1 MSNLHKFWIV
11 LGIGSVALILN
22 FGFKLSNIAN
32 FLIIISGIIIAF
44 SMLIEMIKVLK
55 SGNFGVDLL
64 AIISITATIIAK
76 NYWAALIILI
86 MLTGGDSLE
95 DFASKKASADLSLL
109 LDNSPKT
116 AHIVKKSQIKDV
128 LADTVPIGATLL
140 IKPGETVP
148 IDGIIIKGESDFDES
163 SMTGESR
170 LIKQK
175 IDDNIIS
182 GAVNTDRPIYI
193 KTQKLAKDSQYQTL
207 VNLVKNANLKPA
219 RFVRL
224 ADQYALPFT
233 IISLIIGIAAAFIA
247 KDPNRFVQVVVV
259 ASPCPLIL
267 AAPVAIVSG
276 MSRITRHGI
285 ILKSGT
291 SLEKLAKAKAAYFDK
306 TGTLTK
312 GKLNVTQIVS
322 TAHLS
327 KSKLLNYFY
336 NLEINSN
343 HIMGKAIV
351 AAAKSQNS
359 TQQMGFEN
367 IKEITGQGIEAN
379 KDDQLYRIGK
389 LEFVTNSQSE
399 QIKYHQLTDTSQVFL
414 AIDNQ
419 VQGYILLQDQ
429 LRPEAPQTIQD
440 LKKIGINHLAM
451 ITGDQPATAQKI
463 AQEVGLTNVFS
474 QCRPQDKITLI
485 KDAPSEQRPLIM
497 VGDGVNDAPA
507 IAAADVGIAMGNS
520 SASAASQTAD
530 VVIVKNDLHTLLNA
544 INISRYTMKIARQ
557 SVLIGIIICTILE
570 LICATGIIP
579 VIAGALL
586 QELIDTT
593 SILWALRA
601 RVNKEKLIPNTNSN
615 NSQTNL
621 INSNSQ

>member
-1 MSNLHKFWIV
+1 MHKFWIV
-11 LGIGSVALILN
+11 LGIGGVALILN

-312 GKLNVTQIVS
+312 GKLNVIQIVS

-621 INSNSQ
+621 INSNS

>member
-11 LGIGSVALILN
+11 LGIGGVALILN

-116 AHIVKKSQIKDV
+116 AHIVNKSQIKDV
-128 LADTVPIGATLL
+128 IADTVPIGAILL

-148 IDGIIIKGESDFDES
+148 VDGIIIKGESNFDES

-170 LIKQK
+170 LIKRK
-175 IDDNIIS
+175 VDDSIIS

-233 IISLIIGIAAAFIA
+233 IISLIIGIAAALIA
-247 KDPNRFVQVVVV
+247 KDPNRFVQVIVV

-343 HIMGKAIV
+343 HIMGQAIV

-359 TQQMGFEN
+359 TQQMSFEN

-379 KDDQLYRIGK
+379 KDNQLYRIGK
-389 LEFVTNSQSE
+389 LEFVTNSKSE

-419 VQGYILLQDQ
+419 VQGYVLLQDQ

-507 IAAADVGIAMGNS
+507 IAAADVGIAMGDS

-557 SVLIGIIICTILE
+557 SVLIGIIICTALE

-579 VIAGALL
+579 VIVGALL

-621 INSNSQ
+621 INSNS

>member
-440 LKKIGINHLAM
+440 LKKIGI
-451 ITGDQPATAQKI
+451 DRK
-463 AQEVGLTNVFS
+463 S
-474 QCRPQDKITLI
+474 
-485 KDAPSEQRPLIM
+485 
-497 VGDGVNDAPA
+497 
-507 IAAADVGIAMGNS
+507 
-520 SASAASQTAD
+520 
-530 VVIVKNDLHTLLNA
+530 VV
-544 INISRYTMKIARQ
+544 
-557 SVLIGIIICTILE
+557 
-570 LICATGIIP
+570 
-579 VIAGALL
+579 
-586 QELIDTT
+586 
-593 SILWALRA
+593 
-601 RVNKEKLIPNTNSN
+601 
-615 NSQTNL
+615 
-621 INSNSQ
+621 

>member
-182 GAVNTDRPIYI
+182 GAVNTDRPVYI

-336 NLEINSN
+336 NLEINTT

-621 INSNSQ
+621 INSNS

>member
-11 LGIGSVALILN
+11 LGIGGVALILN

-182 GAVNTDRPIYI
+182 GAVNTDRPVYI

-233 IISLIIGIAAAFIA
+233 IISLIIGIAAALIA

-621 INSNSQ
+621 INSNS

>member
-621 INSNSQ
+621 INSNS

>member
-1 MSNLHKFWIV
+1 
-11 LGIGSVALILN
+11 
-22 FGFKLSNIAN
+22 
-32 FLIIISGIIIAF
+32 
-44 SMLIEMIKVLK
+44 
-55 SGNFGVDLL
+55 
-64 AIISITATIIAK
+64 
-76 NYWAALIILI
+76 
-86 MLTGGDSLE
+86 
-95 DFASKKASADLSLL
+95 
-109 LDNSPKT
+109 
-116 AHIVKKSQIKDV
+116 
-128 LADTVPIGATLL
+128 
-140 IKPGETVP
+140 
-148 IDGIIIKGESDFDES
+148 
-163 SMTGESR
+163 
-170 LIKQK
+170 
-175 IDDNIIS
+175 
-182 GAVNTDRPIYI
+182 
-193 KTQKLAKDSQYQTL
+193 
-207 VNLVKNANLKPA
+207 
-219 RFVRL
+219 
-224 ADQYALPFT
+224 
-233 IISLIIGIAAAFIA
+233 
-247 KDPNRFVQVVVV
+247 
-259 ASPCPLIL
+259 
-267 AAPVAIVSG
+267 
-276 MSRITRHGI
+276 
-285 ILKSGT
+285 
-291 SLEKLAKAKAAYFDK
+291 
-306 TGTLTK
+306 
-312 GKLNVTQIVS
+312 
-322 TAHLS
+322 
-327 KSKLLNYFY
+327 
-336 NLEINSN
+336 
-343 HIMGKAIV
+343 MGKAIV

-621 INSNSQ
+621 INSNS

>member
-11 LGIGSVALILN
+11 LGIGGVALILN

-116 AHIVKKSQIKDV
+116 AHIVNKSQIKDV
-128 LADTVPIGATLL
+128 IADTVPIGATLL

-148 IDGIIIKGESDFDES
+148 VDGIIIKGESNFDES

-170 LIKQK
+170 LIKRK
-175 IDDNIIS
+175 VDDSIIS

-233 IISLIIGIAAAFIA
+233 IISLIIGIAAALIA
-247 KDPNRFVQVVVV
+247 KDPNRFVQVIVV

-343 HIMGKAIV
+343 HIMGQAIV

-359 TQQMGFEN
+359 TQQMSFEN

-379 KDDQLYRIGK
+379 KDNQLYRIGK
-389 LEFVTNSQSE
+389 LEFVTNLKSE

-419 VQGYILLQDQ
+419 VQGYVLLQDQ

-485 KDAPSEQRPLIM
+485 KDTPSEQRPLIM

-507 IAAADVGIAMGNS
+507 IAAADVGIAMGDS

-530 VVIVKNDLHTLLNA
+530 VVIVKNNLHTLLNA

-557 SVLIGIIICTILE
+557 SVLIGIIICTALE

-579 VIAGALL
+579 VIVGALL

-621 INSNSQ
+621 INSNS

>member
-1 MSNLHKFWIV
+1 MHKFWIV
-11 LGIGSVALILN
+11 LGIGGVALILN

-116 AHIVKKSQIKDV
+116 AHIVNKSQIKDV
-128 LADTVPIGATLL
+128 IADTVPIGATLL

-148 IDGIIIKGESDFDES
+148 VDGIIIKGESNFDES

-170 LIKQK
+170 LIKRK
-175 IDDNIIS
+175 VDDSIIS

-233 IISLIIGIAAAFIA
+233 IISLIIGIAAALIA
-247 KDPNRFVQVVVV
+247 KDPNRFVQVIVV

-343 HIMGKAIV
+343 HIMGQAIV

-359 TQQMGFEN
+359 TQQMSFEN

-379 KDDQLYRIGK
+379 KDNQLYRIGK
-389 LEFVTNSQSE
+389 LEFVTNLKSE

-419 VQGYILLQDQ
+419 VQGYVLLQDQ

-507 IAAADVGIAMGNS
+507 IAAADVGIAMGDS

-557 SVLIGIIICTILE
+557 SVLIGIIICTALE

-579 VIAGALL
+579 VIVGALL

-621 INSNSQ
+621 INSNS

>member
-11 LGIGSVALILN
+11 LGIGGVALILN

-55 SGNFGVDLL
+55 TGNFGVDLL

-621 INSNSQ
+621 INSNS

>member
-11 LGIGSVALILN
+11 LGIGGVALILN

-116 AHIVKKSQIKDV
+116 AHIVNKSQIKDV
-128 LADTVPIGATLL
+128 IADTVPIGATLL

-148 IDGIIIKGESDFDES
+148 VDGIIIKGESNFDES

-170 LIKQK
+170 LIKRK
-175 IDDNIIS
+175 VDDSIIS

-233 IISLIIGIAAAFIA
+233 IISLIIGIAAALIA
-247 KDPNRFVQVVVV
+247 KDPNRFVQVIVV

-343 HIMGKAIV
+343 HIMGQAIV

-359 TQQMGFEN
+359 TQQMSFEN

-379 KDDQLYRIGK
+379 KDNQLYRIGK
-389 LEFVTNSQSE
+389 LEFVTNSKSE

-419 VQGYILLQDQ
+419 VQGYVLLQDQ
-429 LRPEAPQTIQD
+429 LRPEAPQTIKD

-507 IAAADVGIAMGNS
+507 IAAADVGIAMGDS

-557 SVLIGIIICTILE
+557 SVLIGIIICTALE

-579 VIAGALL
+579 VIVGALL

-621 INSNSQ
+621 INSNS

>member
-11 LGIGSVALILN
+11 LGIGGVALILN

-116 AHIVKKSQIKDV
+116 AHIVNKSQIKDV
-128 LADTVPIGATLL
+128 IADTVPIGATLL

-148 IDGIIIKGESDFDES
+148 VDGIIIKGESNFDES

-170 LIKQK
+170 LIKRK
-175 IDDNIIS
+175 VDDSIIS

-233 IISLIIGIAAAFIA
+233 IISLIIGIAAALIA
-247 KDPNRFVQVVVV
+247 KDPNRFVQVIVV

-343 HIMGKAIV
+343 HIMGQAIV

-359 TQQMGFEN
+359 TQQMSFEN

-379 KDDQLYRIGK
+379 KDNQLYRIGK
-389 LEFVTNSQSE
+389 LEFVTNLKSE

-419 VQGYILLQDQ
+419 VQGYVLLQDQ

-507 IAAADVGIAMGNS
+507 IAAADVGIAMGDS

-530 VVIVKNDLHTLLNA
+530 VVIVKNNLHTLLNA

-557 SVLIGIIICTILE
+557 SVLIGIIICTALE

-579 VIAGALL
+579 VIVGALL

-621 INSNSQ
+621 INSNS

>member
-312 GKLNVTQIVS
+312 GKLNVIQIVS

-621 INSNSQ
+621 INSNS

>member
-55 SGNFGVDLL
+55 TGNFGVDLL

-621 INSNSQ
+621 INSNS

>member
-1 MSNLHKFWIV
+1 LSNLHKFWIV

-621 INSNSQ
+621 INSNS

>member
-557 SVLIGIIICTILE
+557 SVLIGIIICTVLE

-621 INSNSQ
+621 INSNS

>member
-1 MSNLHKFWIV
+1 MHKFWIV
-11 LGIGSVALILN
+11 LGIGGVALILN

-116 AHIVKKSQIKDV
+116 AHIVNKSQIKDV
-128 LADTVPIGATLL
+128 IADTVPIGATLL

-148 IDGIIIKGESDFDES
+148 VDGIIIKGESNFDES

-170 LIKQK
+170 LIKRK
-175 IDDNIIS
+175 VDDSIIS

-233 IISLIIGIAAAFIA
+233 IISLIIGIAAALIA
-247 KDPNRFVQVVVV
+247 KDPNRFVQVIVV

-343 HIMGKAIV
+343 HIMGQAIV

-359 TQQMGFEN
+359 TQQMSFEN

-379 KDDQLYRIGK
+379 KDNQLYRIGK
-389 LEFVTNSQSE
+389 LEFVTNLKSE

-419 VQGYILLQDQ
+419 VQGYVLLQDQ

-440 LKKIGINHLAM
+440 LKKLGINHLAM

-507 IAAADVGIAMGNS
+507 IAAADVGIAMGDS

-557 SVLIGIIICTILE
+557 SVLIGIIICTALE

-579 VIAGALL
+579 VIVGALL

-621 INSNSQ
+621 INSNS

>member
-1 MSNLHKFWIV
+1 MHKFWIV
-11 LGIGSVALILN
+11 LGIGGVALILN

-621 INSNSQ
+621 INSNS

>member
-11 LGIGSVALILN
+11 LGIGGVALILD

-116 AHIVKKSQIKDV
+116 AHIVNKSQIKDV
-128 LADTVPIGATLL
+128 IADTVPIGATLL

-148 IDGIIIKGESDFDES
+148 VDGIIIKGESNFDES

-170 LIKQK
+170 LIKRK
-175 IDDNIIS
+175 VDDSIIS

-233 IISLIIGIAAAFIA
+233 IISLIIGIAAALIA
-247 KDPNRFVQVVVV
+247 KDPNRFVQVIVV

-343 HIMGKAIV
+343 HIMGQAIV

-359 TQQMGFEN
+359 TQQMSFEN

-379 KDDQLYRIGK
+379 KDNQLYRIGK
-389 LEFVTNSQSE
+389 LEFVTNSKSE

-419 VQGYILLQDQ
+419 VQGYVLLQDQ

-507 IAAADVGIAMGNS
+507 IAAADVGIAMGDS

-557 SVLIGIIICTILE
+557 SVLIGIIICIALE

-579 VIAGALL
+579 VIVGALL

-621 INSNSQ
+621 INSNSL

>member
-11 LGIGSVALILN
+11 LGIGGVALILS

-64 AIISITATIIAK
+64 AIISIAATIIAK

-116 AHIVKKSQIKDV
+116 AHIVNKSQIKDV
-128 LADTVPIGATLL
+128 IADTVPIGATLL

-148 IDGIIIKGESDFDES
+148 VDGIIIKGESNFDES

-170 LIKQK
+170 LIKRK
-175 IDDNIIS
+175 VDDRIIS

-233 IISLIIGIAAAFIA
+233 IISLIIGIAAALIA
-247 KDPNRFVQVVVV
+247 KDPNRFVQVIVV

-343 HIMGKAIV
+343 HIMGQAIV

-359 TQQMGFEN
+359 TQQMSFEN

-379 KDDQLYRIGK
+379 KDNQLYRIGK
-389 LEFVTNSQSE
+389 LEFVTNLKSE

-419 VQGYILLQDQ
+419 VQGYVLLQDQ

-507 IAAADVGIAMGNS
+507 IAAADVGIAMGDS

-557 SVLIGIIICTILE
+557 SVLIGIIICTALE

-579 VIAGALL
+579 VIVGALL

-621 INSNSQ
+621 INSNS

>member
-11 LGIGSVALILN
+11 LGIGGVALILN

-116 AHIVKKSQIKDV
+116 AHIVNKSQIKDV
-128 LADTVPIGATLL
+128 IADTVPIGATLL

-148 IDGIIIKGESDFDES
+148 VDGIIIKGESNFDES

-170 LIKQK
+170 LIKRK
-175 IDDNIIS
+175 VDDSIIS

-233 IISLIIGIAAAFIA
+233 IISLIIGIAAALIA
-247 KDPNRFVQVVVV
+247 KDPNRFVQVIVV

-343 HIMGKAIV
+343 HIMGQAIV

-359 TQQMGFEN
+359 TQQMSFEN

-379 KDDQLYRIGK
+379 KDNQLYRIGK
-389 LEFVTNSQSE
+389 LEFVTNSKSE

-419 VQGYILLQDQ
+419 VQGYVLLQDQ

-507 IAAADVGIAMGNS
+507 IAAADVGIAMGDS

-557 SVLIGIIICTILE
+557 SVLIGIIICTALE

-579 VIAGALL
+579 VIVGALL

-621 INSNSQ
+621 INSNS

>member
-182 GAVNTDRPIYI
+182 GAVNTDRPVYI

-621 INSNSQ
+621 INSNS

>member
-1 MSNLHKFWIV
+1 MHKFWIV
-11 LGIGSVALILN
+11 LGIGGVALILD

-116 AHIVKKSQIKDV
+116 AHIVNKSQIKDV
-128 LADTVPIGATLL
+128 IADTVPIGATLL

-148 IDGIIIKGESDFDES
+148 VDGIIIKGESNFDES

-170 LIKQK
+170 LIKRK
-175 IDDNIIS
+175 VDDSIIS

-233 IISLIIGIAAAFIA
+233 IISLIIGIAAALIA
-247 KDPNRFVQVVVV
+247 KDPNRFVQVIVV

-343 HIMGKAIV
+343 HIMGQAIV

-359 TQQMGFEN
+359 TQQMSFEN

-379 KDDQLYRIGK
+379 KDNQLYRIGK
-389 LEFVTNSQSE
+389 LEFVTNSKSE

-419 VQGYILLQDQ
+419 VQGYVLLQDQ

-507 IAAADVGIAMGNS
+507 IAAADVGIAMGDS

-557 SVLIGIIICTILE
+557 SVLIGIIICIALE

-579 VIAGALL
+579 VIVGALL

-621 INSNSQ
+621 INSNSL

>member
-148 IDGIIIKGESDFDES
+148 IDGIIIKGESNFDES

-621 INSNSQ
+621 INSNS

>member
-11 LGIGSVALILN
+11 LGIGGVALILN

-116 AHIVKKSQIKDV
+116 AHIVNKSQIKDV
-128 LADTVPIGATLL
+128 IADTVPIGATLL

-148 IDGIIIKGESDFDES
+148 VDGIIIKGESNFDES

-170 LIKQK
+170 LIKRK
-175 IDDNIIS
+175 VDDSIIS

-233 IISLIIGIAAAFIA
+233 IISLIIGIAAALIA
-247 KDPNRFVQVVVV
+247 KDPNRFVQVIVV

-343 HIMGKAIV
+343 HIMGQAIV

-359 TQQMGFEN
+359 TQQMSFEN

-379 KDDQLYRIGK
+379 KDNQLYRIGK
-389 LEFVTNSQSE
+389 LEFVTNLKSE

-419 VQGYILLQDQ
+419 VQGYVLLQDQ

-507 IAAADVGIAMGNS
+507 IAAADVGIAMGDS

-557 SVLIGIIICTILE
+557 SVLIGIIICTALE

-579 VIAGALL
+579 VIVGALL

-621 INSNSQ
+621 INSNS

>member
-11 LGIGSVALILN
+11 LGIGGVALILN

-116 AHIVKKSQIKDV
+116 AHIVNKSQIKDV
-128 LADTVPIGATLL
+128 IADTVPIGAILL

-148 IDGIIIKGESDFDES
+148 VDGIIIKGESNFDES

-170 LIKQK
+170 LIKRK
-175 IDDNIIS
+175 VDDSIIS

-233 IISLIIGIAAAFIA
+233 IISLIIGIAAALIA
-247 KDPNRFVQVVVV
+247 KDPNRFVQVIVV

-343 HIMGKAIV
+343 HIMGQAIV

-359 TQQMGFEN
+359 TQQMSFEN

-379 KDDQLYRIGK
+379 KDNQLYRIGK
-389 LEFVTNSQSE
+389 LEFVTNLKSE

-419 VQGYILLQDQ
+419 VQGYVLLQDQ

-507 IAAADVGIAMGNS
+507 IAAADVGIAMGDS

-557 SVLIGIIICTILE
+557 SVLIGIIICTALE

-579 VIAGALL
+579 VIVGALL

-621 INSNSQ
+621 INSNS

>member
-11 LGIGSVALILN
+11 LGIGGVALILN

-116 AHIVKKSQIKDV
+116 AHIVNKSQIKDV
-128 LADTVPIGATLL
+128 IADTVPIGATLL

-148 IDGIIIKGESDFDES
+148 VDGIIIKGESNFDES

-170 LIKQK
+170 LIKRK
-175 IDDNIIS
+175 VDDSIIS

-233 IISLIIGIAAAFIA
+233 IISLIIGIAAALIA
-247 KDPNRFVQVVVV
+247 KDPNRFVQVIVV

-343 HIMGKAIV
+343 HIMGQAIV

-359 TQQMGFEN
+359 TQQMSFEN

-379 KDDQLYRIGK
+379 KDNQLYRIGK
-389 LEFVTNSQSE
+389 LEFVTNLKSE

-419 VQGYILLQDQ
+419 VQGYVLLQDQ

-440 LKKIGINHLAM
+440 LKKLGINHLAM

-507 IAAADVGIAMGNS
+507 IAAADVGIAMGDS

-557 SVLIGIIICTILE
+557 SVLIGIIICTALE

-579 VIAGALL
+579 VIVGALL

-621 INSNSQ
+621 INSNS

>member
-11 LGIGSVALILN
+11 LGISGVALILN

-76 NYWAALIILI
+76 DYWAALIILI

-116 AHIVKKSQIKDV
+116 AHIVNKSQIKDV
-128 LADTVPIGATLL
+128 IADTVPIGATLL

-148 IDGIIIKGESDFDES
+148 VDGIIIKGESNFDES

-170 LIKQK
+170 LIKRK

-233 IISLIIGIAAAFIA
+233 IISLIIGIAAALIA
-247 KDPNRFVQVVVV
+247 KDPNRFVQVIVV

-322 TAHLS
+322 TGHLS

-343 HIMGKAIV
+343 HIMGQAIV

-359 TQQMGFEN
+359 TQQMSFEN

-379 KDDQLYRIGK
+379 KDNQLYRIGK

-414 AIDNQ
+414 AIDDQ
-419 VQGYILLQDQ
+419 IQGYVLLQDQ

-463 AQEVGLTNVFS
+463 AQEVGLTNIFS

-507 IAAADVGIAMGNS
+507 IAAADIGIAMGDS

-557 SVLIGIIICTILE
+557 SVLIGIIICTVLE

-579 VIAGALL
+579 VIVGALL

-601 RVNKEKLIPNTNSN
+601 RVNKEKLISNTNSN

-621 INSNSQ
+621 INSNS

>member
-11 LGIGSVALILN
+11 LGIGGVALILN

-116 AHIVKKSQIKDV
+116 AHIVNKSQIKDV
-128 LADTVPIGATLL
+128 IADTVPIGATLL

-148 IDGIIIKGESDFDES
+148 VDGIIIKGESNFDES

-170 LIKQK
+170 LIKRK
-175 IDDNIIS
+175 VDDSIIS

-233 IISLIIGIAAAFIA
+233 IISLIIGIAAALIA
-247 KDPNRFVQVVVV
+247 KDPNRFVQVIVV

-322 TAHLS
+322 TAHFS

-343 HIMGKAIV
+343 HIMGQAIV

-359 TQQMGFEN
+359 TQQMSFEN

-379 KDDQLYRIGK
+379 KDNQLYRIGK
-389 LEFVTNSQSE
+389 LEFVTNSKSE

-419 VQGYILLQDQ
+419 VQGYVLLQDQ

-507 IAAADVGIAMGNS
+507 IAAADVGIAMGDS

-530 VVIVKNDLHTLLNA
+530 VVIVKNNLHTLLNA

-557 SVLIGIIICTILE
+557 SVLIGIIICTALE

-579 VIAGALL
+579 VIVGALL

-621 INSNSQ
+621 INSNS

>member
-1 MSNLHKFWIV
+1 MHKFWIV

-621 INSNSQ
+621 INSNS

>member
-11 LGIGSVALILN
+11 LGIGGVALILN

-557 SVLIGIIICTILE
+557 SVLIGIIICTVLE

-621 INSNSQ
+621 INSNS

>member
-1 MSNLHKFWIV
+1 MHKFWIV
-11 LGIGSVALILN
+11 LGIGGVALILN

-116 AHIVKKSQIKDV
+116 AHIVNKSQIKDV
-128 LADTVPIGATLL
+128 IADTVPIGAILL

-148 IDGIIIKGESDFDES
+148 VDGIIIKGESNFDES

-170 LIKQK
+170 LIKRK
-175 IDDNIIS
+175 VDDSIIS

-233 IISLIIGIAAAFIA
+233 IISLIIGIAAALIA
-247 KDPNRFVQVVVV
+247 KDPNRFVQVIVV

-343 HIMGKAIV
+343 HIMGQAIV

-359 TQQMGFEN
+359 TQQMSFEN

-379 KDDQLYRIGK
+379 KDNQLYRIGK
-389 LEFVTNSQSE
+389 LEFVTNSKSE

-419 VQGYILLQDQ
+419 VQGYVLLQDQ

-440 LKKIGINHLAM
+440 LKKIGINHLSM

-507 IAAADVGIAMGNS
+507 IAAADVGIAMGDS

-557 SVLIGIIICTILE
+557 SVLIGIIICTALE

-579 VIAGALL
+579 VIVGALL

-621 INSNSQ
+621 INSNS

>member
-1 MSNLHKFWIV
+1 MHKFWIV
-11 LGIGSVALILN
+11 LGIGGVALILN

-116 AHIVKKSQIKDV
+116 AHIVNKSQIKDV
-128 LADTVPIGATLL
+128 IADTVPIGATLL

-148 IDGIIIKGESDFDES
+148 VDGIIIKGESNFDES

-170 LIKQK
+170 LIKRK
-175 IDDNIIS
+175 VDDSIIS

-233 IISLIIGIAAAFIA
+233 IISLIIGIAAALIA
-247 KDPNRFVQVVVV
+247 KNPNRFVQVIVV

-343 HIMGKAIV
+343 HIMGQAIV

-359 TQQMGFEN
+359 TQQMSFEN

-379 KDDQLYRIGK
+379 KDNQLYRIGK
-389 LEFVTNSQSE
+389 LEFVTNSKSE

-419 VQGYILLQDQ
+419 VQGYVLLQDQ

-507 IAAADVGIAMGNS
+507 IAAADVGIAMGDS

-557 SVLIGIIICTILE
+557 SVLIGIIICTALE

-579 VIAGALL
+579 VIVGALL

-621 INSNSQ
+621 INSNS

>member
-11 LGIGSVALILN
+11 LGIGGVALILN

-621 INSNSQ
+621 INSNS

>member
-1 MSNLHKFWIV
+1 MHKFWIV

-182 GAVNTDRPIYI
+182 GAVNTDRPVYI

-621 INSNSQ
+621 INSNS

>member
-11 LGIGSVALILN
+11 LGIGGVALILN

-55 SGNFGVDLL
+55 TGNFGVDLL

-615 NSQTNL
+615 SSQTNL
-621 INSNSQ
+621 INSNS

>member
-1 MSNLHKFWIV
+1 MHKFWIV

-55 SGNFGVDLL
+55 TGNFGVDLL

-621 INSNSQ
+621 INSNS